1 MRKFRTWFM
10 TAVMLSL
17 PAVLFGQ
24 ATGGSTDSKIKEGS
38 GSKGAGTGRKG
49 LEKTHA
55 RKGRKTTT
63 KQTGSKSTDPVVK
76 K

>member
-1 MRKFRTWFM
+1 MRMFQVC
-10 TAVMLSL
+10 VMSAAMFCL
-17 PAVLFGQ
+17 PVVLFGQ
-24 ATGGSTDSKIKEGS
+24 GTSGCS
-38 GSKGAGTGRKG
+38 GSKVAGTGRKG